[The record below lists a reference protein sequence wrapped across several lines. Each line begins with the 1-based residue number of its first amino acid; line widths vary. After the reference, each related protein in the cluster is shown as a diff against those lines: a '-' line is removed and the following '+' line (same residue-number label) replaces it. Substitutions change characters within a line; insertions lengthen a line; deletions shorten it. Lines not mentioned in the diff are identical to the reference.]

1 MEDTTPTAATTE
13 ETQPKYYYVEAG
25 RELRVAN
32 FIVDMIIIHSLVA
45 LFAIIAVLLNLWD
58 IQNTPEWAIYIIVY
72 SFMLVYYYIFESMV
86 GKTPAKFITKTRV
99 VDYDNNQPGKM
110 TILGRTLC
118 RFIPFDGLSFLGLSG
133 FHDKFSNTKVIID
146 KPQII

>member
-1 MEDTTPTAATTE
+1 MLIDSLIIYTLLFLVGLILALLGILTVENSSKFTE
-13 ETQPKYYYVEAG
+13 YG
-25 RELRVAN
+25 LF
-32 FIVDMIIIHSLVA
+32 FIV
-45 LFAIIAVLLNLWD
+45 FAG
-58 IQNTPEWAIYIIVY
+58 
-72 SFMLVYYYIFESMV
+72 YYFTFESIV

>member
-1 MEDTTPTAATTE
+1 MENTTPTTATTE

-25 RELRVAN
+25 KELRFANMLIDSLIIYTLLFLVGLILALLGILTVAG
-32 FIVDMIIIHSLVA
+32 
-45 LFAIIAVLLNLWD
+45 
-58 IQNTPEWAIYIIVY
+58 
-72 SFMLVYYYIFESMV
+72 YYFTFESIV